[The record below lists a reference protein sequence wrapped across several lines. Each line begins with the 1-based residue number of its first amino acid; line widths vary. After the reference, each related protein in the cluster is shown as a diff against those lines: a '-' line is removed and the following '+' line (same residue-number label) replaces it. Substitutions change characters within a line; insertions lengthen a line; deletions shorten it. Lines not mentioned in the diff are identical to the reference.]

1 MIINHESEISEA
13 GTAAEPRPS
22 TSKSAD
28 ANYLIANANFP
39 LRVRAHR
46 IGVWVRKVTKEA
58 ELKKGET
65 KADLKKVEKK
75 FEEAIE
81 ALKSRLNWEE
91 TRSAI
96 NARLRIALRGLVQCN
111 EEFYN
116 LYNSLQPPGQ
126 KTWTEMNSEVQTR
139 LRATVMA
146 SKILRGRQICTP
158 KDGGKSD
165 GLEKIPNS
173 N

>member
-13 GTAAEPRPS
+13 GTTAEPRPS

-39 LRVRAHR
+39 LWVRAHR

-116 LYNSLQPPGQ
+116 LYGQPP
-126 KTWTEMNSEVQTR
+126 
-139 LRATVMA
+139 A
-146 SKILRGRQICTP
+146 SWP
-158 KDGGKSD
+158 KDLDRNELRSADQATSYSD
-165 GLEKIPNS
+165 GLQDPPRPANMYPKRWRQVRRSRKNS
-173 N
+173 KF